1 MYSLALTGQDIT
13 WIIFVTIV
21 VGILWSGA
29 HFGIR
34 LIIHRLEARGRKP
47 VVLPTIRKI
56 LKVLVLVLGAGLIS
70 YAFLAPEDFEMMNQN
85 LLRVLWIALVMM
97 VTIIVSA
104 VASAFFER
112 RIRATSARD
121 RQDTT
126 TYKYLNSLAT
136 VGIYGTGIILAALA
150 IPAARDL
157 ATTALTGAGVLA
169 LIIGV
174 AAQEAF
180 ANVIGGLFIAF
191 FKPFRLGDVIKVA
204 DTVGRVEDLTL
215 RHTVI
220 NNFQNKRVVI
230 PNAIINKEK
239 IENYSLTEY
248 KTCEFVEI
256 GISYDSDIDLAMTI
270 IREEAMAHDY
280 RIDNRSERE
289 KKDNKPVVDVQV
301 IGLGDSSVNLRAWVW
316 AATYVTGFRMRNDL
330 YKSIKQRFDR
340 EGIEIPFPHRT
351 LIYKHPTAKLTPSGA
366 KHNHQSNPES

>member
-1 MYSLALTGQDIT
+1 MESLALTSKDVY
-13 WIIFVTIV
+13 WIVFVTLV
-21 VGILWSGA
+21 VALLWSAA

-34 LIIHRLEARGRKP
+34 YWIGRLEARGKKP
-47 VVLPTIRKI
+47 VVLPTLRKI
-56 LKVLVLVLGAGLIS
+56 LKVFVIVLGAGLIS
-70 YAFLAPEDFEMMNQN
+70 YAFLDPEDFAMMNTN
-85 LLRVLWIALVMM
+85 LGRVIWIAFVMM
-97 VTIIVSA
+97 ATIIVSA
-104 VASAFFER
+104 LVSGFFER
-112 RIRATSARD
+112 RIKATSLRD

-136 VGIYGTGIILAALA
+136 VGIYATGIILAALA
-150 IPAARDL
+150 IPAAREL

-191 FKPFRLGDVIKVA
+191 FKPFRLGDVIKVT

-239 IENYSLTEY
+239 IENYTLTEY

-256 GISYDSDIDLAMTI
+256 GISYDSDINQAMQI
-270 IREEAMAHDY
+270 MREEAEAHPLL
-280 RIDNRSERE
+280 IDNRSDRE
-289 KKDNKPVVDVQV
+289 KKGDKPVVDVQV

-340 EGIEIPFPHRT
+340 EDIEIPFPHRT
-351 LIYKHPTAKLTPSGA
+351 LIHKNLAANLTARPVGNNGKHTD
-366 KHNHQSNPES
+366 

>member
-1 MYSLALTGQDIT
+1 MESLHLTTQDIT
-13 WIIFVTIV
+13 WIIFVTLTV
-21 VGILWSGA
+21 ALLWSGA

-34 LIIHRLEARGRKP
+34 MIIRRLEARGRKP

-56 LKVLVLVLGAGLIS
+56 LKVFVLVLGAGLIS
-70 YAFLAPEDFEMMNQN
+70 YAFLDHEQFAAMNQN
-85 LLRVLWIALVMM
+85 ILRVTWIAFVMM
-97 VTIIVSA
+97 ATIIVSA
-104 VASAFFER
+104 VVSAFFER
-112 RIRATSARD
+112 RIKATSARD

-136 VGIYGTGIILAALA
+136 VGIYATGIILTALA

-191 FKPFRLGDVIKVA
+191 FKPFRLGDVIKVT

-220 NNFQNKRVVI
+220 NNFQNKCVVI

-239 IENYSLTEY
+239 IENYTLTEY
-248 KTCEFVEI
+248 RTCEFVEI
-256 GISYDSDIDLAMTI
+256 GISYDSDIDRAMTI
-270 IREEAMAHDY
+270 MREEATAHDY
-280 RIDNRSERE
+280 LIDNRSERE
-289 KKDNKPVVDVQV
+289 KKDGKPVVDVQV

-351 LIYKHPTAKLTPSGA
+351 LVHKNLAAKLTATPA
-366 KHNHQSNPES
+366 AHNSHIH